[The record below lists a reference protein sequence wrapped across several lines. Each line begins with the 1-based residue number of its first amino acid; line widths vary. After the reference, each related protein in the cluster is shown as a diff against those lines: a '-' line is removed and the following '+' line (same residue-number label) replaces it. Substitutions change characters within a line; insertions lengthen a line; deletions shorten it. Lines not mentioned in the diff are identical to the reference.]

1 MIRERILV
9 YGQPGSGKS
18 YSWLQIA
25 AAYPS
30 KKFYCIDTDEAVER
44 LLATEFPQLQN
55 VLTYPSQ
62 DWASCVKAL
71 DAIKTKGTSNDWVIV
86 DMLDSIWDYAQ
97 SFFVEEVFSKDIGS
111 YFLQARKEMKAGSSN
126 LSALKGWTDWSVVNK
141 LYQSWINE
149 ICYQIPA
156 HIFFTAKAT
165 KLSTDDD
172 STMQDMFSEFGARP
186 RVKREIVIECIRY
199 CY

>member
-86 DMLDSIWDYAQ
+86 DMSIR
-97 SFFVEEVFSKDIGS
+97 FGITRNR
-111 YFLQARKEMKAGSSN
+111 FLLRKFLART
-126 LSALKGWTDWSVVNK
+126 SAVTS
-141 LYQSWINE
+141 
-149 ICYQIPA
+149 C
-156 HIFFTAKAT
+156 
-165 KLSTDDD
+165 
-172 STMQDMFSEFGARP
+172 R
-186 RVKREIVIECIRY
+186 RVKR
-199 CY
+199 